1 MDMLCSGISSMV
13 FLGSM
18 QLEPYYRK
26 VMGSMRR
33 INLRKDVGWWRN
45 SSKILSLT
53 KVKYDAQN

>member
-1 MDMLCSGISSMV
+1 MDVLCSGTSSMV

-26 VMGSMRR
+26 VMGSMSR
-33 INLRKDVGWWRN
+33 INLRKDVGWRRN